1 MKCTEHEKIA
11 GLRRIPQIIHNL
23 STYALFE
30 PCKSNLLQKR
40 KKFIDNFYYWVPVIS

>member
-11 GLRRIPQIIHNL
+11 GFRRIPQIINNL